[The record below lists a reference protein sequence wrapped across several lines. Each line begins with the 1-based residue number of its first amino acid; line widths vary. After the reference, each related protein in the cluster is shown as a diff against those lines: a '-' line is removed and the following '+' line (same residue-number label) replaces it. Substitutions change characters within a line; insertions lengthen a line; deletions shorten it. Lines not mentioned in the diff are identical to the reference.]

1 MTIDIKNATK
11 ALYGTESNGESSTKA
26 LYGTES
32 NGESSDSVAKEQQT
46 KQQEFVDSTELKS
59 SEAPIP
65 EAIIPEPPG
74 IIIPADFQP
83 KFSPSISNYGSYNI
97 SDLRNF
103 FDIKKYLEDPVAF
116 MKNYVWSPDFNSA
129 TDKLTFDYRLDP
141 SLNINLLTKLAL
153 DLTLNNLS
161 LKPSVEE
168 IRAELVKNIG
178 GTAISYTTG
187 PKQSTSQLKLIES
200 YFWFWCSQIFSYNTF
215 NKSGDKLVLTVDKD
229 SAPALVVASLALH
242 DYYASASMKRLN
254 SLAVFLKN
262 PPVGAATAL
271 NFLLNLQVKGK
282 TYLNK
287 SNYLKLDNSSI
298 ESFSTVNYI
307 NSPFFNNN
315 LENISESEKK
325 FFSTPKEIKKCKNA
339 IEGKIETGLR
349 LFYKEGNDDILD
361 KKTPK
366 GGLGCQ
372 TSVLSWDEAV
382 SQIFDIESVGAN
394 NLRVNLS
401 LPYYNEL
408 NIKNKS
414 AIPNQTNI
422 VQSIKK
428 SESFKNIVKK
438 LKIETYLN
446 FQGKTLEDVL
456 IDKNLL
462 GGLQLINLEGEVK
475 SATPYFN
482 AFIKHVNP
490 ISNESKLPKNFAP
503 FLGQYSIGNIVEKQR
518 LLGENFSSF
527 KNQKY
532 FVIDKVGEENNFIL
546 YDSQVK
552 YGTKYKYKLEELIS
566 QLRFQ
571 YEYKITLK
579 NTTKENNRIE
589 LTAKTI
595 EVLNE
600 HKLKRI
606 EKSEV
611 KTDFSFIDL
620 PPTELF
626 LKIFP
631 VAGVSNKLIFTFQNL
646 ADSGIII
653 RDVPK
658 KYWTEGWEQA
668 KEYYEKQQ
676 GYSSSNKE
684 KMYFL
689 KQVLN
694 KIKIYASKI
703 PPKDLNSLK
712 EFKEIDVLTGG
723 YGTIVDLEPNT
734 KYYFSCKSESYTGLE
749 SYFGQ
754 IYEVEIVDD
763 GGTVFPIIK
772 IYDDFDE
779 TRRKAKLDFGKRFR
793 LEPALLQQAPNPD
806 KDGIGYLDPTVFSP
820 STEARPQ
827 FKVRLTSKKTG
838 KKIDF
843 NIIYRKDFQ
852 KSSENAGSLNLK
864 EATKEKVLISYKTG
878 KK

>member
-11 ALYGTESNGESSTKA
+11 ALYGTESI
-26 LYGTES
+26 
-32 NGESSDSVAKEQQT
+32 GESSDSVAKEQQA
-46 KQQEFVDSTELKS
+46 KQQALVDSIELKS
-59 SEAPIP
+59 SEAPAP

-83 KFSPSISNYGSYNI
+83 KFSPSISNYKSYDI

-161 LKPSVEE
+161 LKPSIEE

-178 GTAISYTTG
+178 GTAINYTTG

-242 DYYASASMKRLN
+242 DYYASASMKQLN
-254 SLAVFLKN
+254 GLAVFLKD

-271 NFLLNLQVKGK
+271 NFLLNLQVSGK

-315 LENISESEKK
+315 LESISEGEKK

-361 KKTPK
+361 KKIPK

-382 SQIFDIESVGAN
+382 SQIFDIKNVGAD

-408 NIKNKS
+408 NVKNKS
-414 AIPNQTNI
+414 AIPKQTNI
-422 VQSIKK
+422 EQSIKE
-428 SESFKNIVKK
+428 SESLENTIK
-438 LKIETYLN
+438 LLKRETYLN

-462 GGLQLINLEGEVK
+462 GELDE
-475 SATPYFN
+475 SAAAYFN
-482 AFIKHVNP
+482 AFIKYGNP
-490 ISNESKLPKNFAP
+490 ILDESKLPKNFAP

-527 KNQKY
+527 KNQNY

-579 NTTKENNRIE
+579 DTTKENNKIE
-589 LTAKTI
+589 FTAKTI

-600 HKLKRI
+600 QKLKRI

-631 VAGVSNKLIFTFQNL
+631 VAGVNNKLIFTFQNL

-676 GYSSSNKE
+676 GFSSSNKE
-684 KMYFL
+684 KMYFF

-703 PPKDLNSLK
+703 PPKDLSSLK

-749 SYFGQ
+749 SYFSQ

-763 GGTVFPIIK
+763 AGTVFPIIK

-779 TRRKAKLDFGKRFR
+779 TGRKTKLDFGKRFR

-864 EATKEKVLISYKTG
+864 ETTKEKVLISYKTE